1 MSRSATGP
9 ATCENTRAIGSGPSH
24 LRAWVIPPFV
34 GTSQPSPQQPYP
46 GSASVS
52 RAATSS

>member
-24 LRAWVIPPFV
+24 LRGWVIPPFV